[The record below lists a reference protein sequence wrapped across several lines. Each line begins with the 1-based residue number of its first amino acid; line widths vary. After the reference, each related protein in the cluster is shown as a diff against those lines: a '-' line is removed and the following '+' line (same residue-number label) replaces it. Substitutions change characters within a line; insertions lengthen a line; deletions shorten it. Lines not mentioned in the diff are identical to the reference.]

1 MKTITTSRNKTY
13 PVTWAQVITRRNA
26 PAQLVI
32 ELTQEQEAAQYAMD
46 FDGLKSLKLVDDA
59 QPGAYM
65 MYEGFDR
72 LTGMIRKDGAVRLTL
87 ERSETA

>member
-1 MKTITTSRNKTY
+1 
-13 PVTWAQVITRRNA
+13 
-26 PAQLVI
+26 
-32 ELTQEQEAAQYAMD
+32 
-46 FDGLKSLKLVDDA
+46 
-59 QPGAYM
+59 M